1 MGGCE
6 GCPGCPCRDAQP
18 PTPPGAQGAVSAL
31 RGGGQAAAGRRG
43 VGREASRPAGAAC
56 VPPAA
61 PHGCPAS
68 GRCTDA
74 GPQQSQDLNPHL
86 RGLCLATN
94 SLIRSLTRSQEEKV
108 GLRCPCRQVFDL
120 GSPLQGTPPPT
131 PPQGRMPW
139 SLFQKPGLR
148 ASTLRARPVEF
159 LRGDERH
166 QDGPRDFPAA
176 PPASPQP
183 AGARQ
188 MLRMETLS
196 LTHQPPRG
204 LWDAGPLGHGAS
216 GTRG

>member
-1 MGGCE
+1 MRRGRRGSQRVRYWVWPLRTTGVIHQGNSQGSALGGCE
-6 GCPGCPCRDAQP
+6 GCPGCPCRDTQP

-43 VGREASRPAGAAC
+43 VGREASRPAGAAR

-120 GSPLQGTPPPT
+120 GSPLQGTPPN
-131 PPQGRMPW
+131 
-139 SLFQKPGLR
+139 
-148 ASTLRARPVEF
+148 
-159 LRGDERH
+159 
-166 QDGPRDFPAA
+166 PATRKNA
-176 PPASPQP
+176 LVPLPKAWFTCFHP
-183 AGARQ
+183 AGMACQVPPWGR
-188 MLRMETLS
+188 ETPGRA
-196 LTHQPPRG
+196 T
-204 LWDAGPLGHGAS
+204 
-216 GTRG
+216 

>member
-1 MGGCE
+1 MRRGRRGSQRVRYWVWPLRTTGVIHQGNSQGSALGGCE
-6 GCPGCPCRDAQP
+6 GCPGCPCRDTQP

-94 SLIRSLTRSQEEKV
+94 SLIRSLTRSQDRATKSQCKNLNSKHECLK
-108 GLRCPCRQVFDL
+108 
-120 GSPLQGTPPPT
+120 GTAEVSNAYQHMT
-131 PPQGRMPW
+131 K
-139 SLFQKPGLR
+139 S
-148 ASTLRARPVEF
+148 
-159 LRGDERH
+159 
-166 QDGPRDFPAA
+166 
-176 PPASPQP
+176 
-183 AGARQ
+183 
-188 MLRMETLS
+188 
-196 LTHQPPRG
+196 
-204 LWDAGPLGHGAS
+204 LGHDNIVQQRVADSQVAVIGH
-216 GTRG
+216 G